1 MSVEVG
7 DIAPDFT
14 LVDETGEQVTLSD
27 LRGRNVVLVFYP
39 LDFSP
44 TCTREL
50 KDIAAVAERF
60 SAQNAEVLGI
70 SVDSK
75 WAHRAFKRDEELTAR
90 LLADFNPKGEVARRY
105 GVYLEQAGIANRATF
120 VLDRDG
126 RVVHKVVTSP
136 AEARSL
142 DGYLEALAACPV

>member
-14 LVDETGEQVTLSD
+14 LVDENGDKVTLSE
-27 LRGRNVVLVFYP
+27 LRGGNVVLVFYP

-44 TCTREL
+44 VCTREL
-50 KDIAAVAERF
+50 KDIASAAGRF
-60 SAQNAEVLGI
+60 ADQNAAVFGI

-75 WAHRAFKRDEELTAR
+75 WCHAAFKRDEGLSAR

-105 GVYLEQAGIANRATF
+105 GVWIEEAGIANRGTF
-120 VLDRDG
+120 VIDRDG
-126 RVVHKVVTSP
+126 RVAYKVVTSP
-136 AEARSL
+136 GEARNL
-142 DGYLEALAACPV
+142 DEYVEALASCPV

>member
-14 LVDETGEQVTLSD
+14 LVDENGDKVTLSE
-27 LRGRNVVLVFYP
+27 LRGSNVVLVFYP

-44 TCTREL
+44 VCTREL
-50 KDIAAVAERF
+50 KDISAVAGKFE
-60 SAQNAEVLGI
+60 AQNATVLGI

-75 WAHRAFKRDEELTAR
+75 WCHAAFKRDEELSAR
-90 LLADFNPKGEVARRY
+90 LLADFHPKGEVARLY
-105 GVYLEQAGIANRATF
+105 DVWLEPGGIANRGTF
-120 VLDRDG
+120 VIDRDG
-126 RVVHKVVTSP
+126 RVAHKVVTSP

-142 DGYLEALAACPV
+142 DEYLEALAACPV